1 MDPVS
6 KAFPE
11 QELSESTGTLRSATL
26 AAEREAEDVKEDE
39 IMDHREDVPA
49 RVGDL
54 APDFTLP
61 GVDGGQHSLSAF
73 RGRWVILFT
82 WGSW

>member
-1 MDPVS
+1 MD
-6 KAFPE
+6 
-11 QELSESTGTLRSATL
+11 QH
-26 AAEREAEDVKEDE
+26 EDV
-39 IMDHREDVPA
+39 RA
-49 RVGDL
+49 GVGDL

-61 GVDGGQHSLSAF
+61 GVDGGQQSLSAF